1 MYDVAIIGCGVI
13 GAATAYALSRYENKV
28 VILEAEND
36 VADCTTK
43 ANSAIL
49 HAGYDPAPGTKMA
62 RLNVRGVELAKEI
75 CAKLD
80 VPYKQCGSLVLAL
93 SESELPHLQHLYEN
107 GTANGVPDMKI
118 LTKEETLAMEPN
130 LSENVCGALWAP
142 SAAIVS
148 PWEYALAM
156 TEVAV
161 RNGVELRRSCRVED
175 AEAMA
180 DGGYRLTTTQGTV
193 EARYVINA
201 AGIWAEKVHC
211 MVEPASF
218 HITPTRGEYY
228 LLDKSEG
235 TRVNHVIFQC
245 PNELGKGVLVSPTVH
260 GNLIVGPDAVPV
272 HGDDTSC
279 TSKGLEFVKATA
291 QRSVPS
297 INFGESIRN
306 FAGVRANLDVDDFI
320 IGEEPE
326 APGWIDLAG
335 MKSPGL
341 SAAPAVA
348 EQLPVVG
355 SLFSWLNRG
364 GQDDY
369 VSLQS
374 EQLNKYAETVES
386 TAETADS
393 PYTLT
398 LGQVFNDGDWL
409 RISLMLT
416 SEDDSLAGFN
426 AIGPREDAVEK
437 ALQNGGGQYG
447 TLVLDNGT
455 ELNGGVT
462 FEKRDDRTFVTGIN
476 YELFLT
482 HDDLAGHTA
491 TLTLSNL
498 MACNKSIVETDG
510 KSYWHYDYADQT
522 PLPGTYTLTFTIP
535 EVSDAGVRTM
545 DTPVEQNGIT
555 LQSIKATP
563 AATKV
568 LLSFPAEQ
576 HWVSVKLYTADG
588 TELGHERGEGGW
600 WTDGAWTADPADF
613 DHPEQC
619 TKASYDYFAAVPENC
634 HSLTVKVYDF
644 DTDAELTT
652 FTAELP

>member
-1 MYDVAIIGCGVI
+1 MRDKNFDVDLLK
-13 GAATAYALSRYENKV
+13 T
-28 VILEAEND
+28 
-36 VADCTTK
+36 
-43 ANSAIL
+43 
-49 HAGYDPAPGTKMA
+49 
-62 RLNVRGVELAKEI
+62 LNGQPMPET
-75 CAKLD
+75 
-80 VPYKQCGSLVLAL
+80 P
-93 SESELPHLQHLYEN
+93 
-107 GTANGVPDMKI
+107 
-118 LTKEETLAMEPN
+118 LTDDE
-130 LSENVCGALWAP
+130 
-142 SAAIVS
+142 
-148 PWEYALAM
+148 
-156 TEVAV
+156 
-161 RNGVELRRSCRVED
+161 
-175 AEAMA
+175 
-180 DGGYRLTTTQGTV
+180 
-193 EARYVINA
+193 
-201 AGIWAEKVHC
+201 
-211 MVEPASF
+211 F
-218 HITPTRGEYY
+218 
-228 LLDKSEG
+228 
-235 TRVNHVIFQC
+235 TRVLDAACGRLPQKKPAGHRRFPWGRVAAAAVAC
-245 PNELGKGVLVSPTVH
+245 LAVGLG
-260 GNLIVGPDAVPV
+260 
-272 HGDDTSC
+272 
-279 TSKGLEFVKATA
+279 
-291 QRSVPS
+291 S
-297 INFGESIRN
+297 INF
-306 FAGVRANLDVDDFI
+306 
-320 IGEEPE
+320 
-326 APGWIDLAG
+326 
-335 MKSPGL
+335 
-341 SAAPAVA
+341 AAPAVA

-447 TLVLDNGT
+447 TLVLDNGI
-455 ELNGGVT
+455 ELSGGIN
-462 FEKRDDRTFVTGIN
+462 FEKRDDHTFVAGLN

-482 HDDLAGHTA
+482 NEDLAGHTA

-498 MACNKSIVETDG
+498 MACNRSTVETDG

-545 DTPVEQNGIT
+545 STPVEQDGVT

-568 LLSFPAEQ
+568 LLTFPPEQ

>member
-1 MYDVAIIGCGVI
+1 MRDKNFDVDLLKTLNDQPMPETPLTDDEFTRVLDAACGR
-13 GAATAYALSRYENKV
+13 LPQK
-28 VILEAEND
+28 
-36 VADCTTK
+36 K
-43 ANSAIL
+43 P
-49 HAGYDPAPGTKMA
+49 AGH
-62 RLNVRGVELAKEI
+62 RRF
-75 CAKLD
+75 
-80 VPYKQCGSLVLAL
+80 
-93 SESELPHLQHLYEN
+93 
-107 GTANGVPDMKI
+107 
-118 LTKEETLAMEPN
+118 
-130 LSENVCGALWAP
+130 
-142 SAAIVS
+142 
-148 PWEYALAM
+148 PWERVAAAAAACLA
-156 TEVAV
+156 V
-161 RNGVELRRSCRVED
+161 G
-175 AEAMA
+175 
-180 DGGYRLTTTQGTV
+180 
-193 EARYVINA
+193 
-201 AGIWAEKVHC
+201 
-211 MVEPASF
+211 
-218 HITPTRGEYY
+218 
-228 LLDKSEG
+228 
-235 TRVNHVIFQC
+235 
-245 PNELGKGVLVSPTVH
+245 LG
-260 GNLIVGPDAVPV
+260 
-272 HGDDTSC
+272 
-279 TSKGLEFVKATA
+279 
-291 QRSVPS
+291 S
-297 INFGESIRN
+297 INF
-306 FAGVRANLDVDDFI
+306 
-320 IGEEPE
+320 
-326 APGWIDLAG
+326 
-335 MKSPGL
+335 
-341 SAAPAVA
+341 AAPAVA

-355 SLFSWLNRG
+355 SLFSWLNR
-364 GQDDY
+364 
-369 VSLQS
+369 
-374 EQLNKYAETVES
+374 
-386 TAETADS
+386 
-393 PYTLT
+393 
-398 LGQVFNDGDWL
+398 
-409 RISLMLT
+409 
-416 SEDDSLAGFN
+416 
-426 AIGPREDAVEK
+426 
-437 ALQNGGGQYG
+437 GGQYG

-576 HWVSVKLYTADG
+576 NWVSVKLYTADG